1 MVRNFRKLESVYKLD
16 LLALT
21 MDSQV
26 VCREELEAVEDSS
39 IEDPISLK
47 LNTLL
52 NLEVLTAS
60 LEKSFST
67 RGMKILKLTDTPEII
82 LMQS

>member
-1 MVRNFRKLESVYKLD
+1 MYKLD

-47 LNTLL
+47 LNT
-52 NLEVLTAS
+52 EEEEEQEEEEEEEEEEDIV
-60 LEKSFST
+60 FST
-67 RGMKILKLTDTPEII
+67 TVFLLVLYVHLDRRKCSSSFLK
-82 LMQS
+82 

>member
-1 MVRNFRKLESVYKLD
+1 MYKLD

-47 LNTLL
+47 LNT
-52 NLEVLTAS
+52 EEEEEQEEEEEEEEEDIV
-60 LEKSFST
+60 FST
-67 RGMKILKLTDTPEII
+67 TVFLLVLYVHLDRRKCSSSFLK
-82 LMQS
+82 